1 MNQLAESMTT
11 GRRRVRG
18 YDHSSNLKMLARATA
33 PLGWSGRGL
42 FHGYETDYQGVE
54 RQIRWNAFCIDLRN
68 HIVRGLEAAVRR
80 IADILSSGCRLIVEE
95 KSEYT
100 LEDVWKK
107 LQEGKTSTVELVKL
121 LF

>member
-1 MNQLAESMTT
+1 MDQLAESMTT
-11 GRRRVRG
+11 GRRRVNC
-18 YDHSSNLKMLARATA
+18 YDHSSNLQMLARATA
-33 PLGWSGRGL
+33 PLGWLGRGL

-54 RQIRWNAFCIDLRN
+54 RQIRWNTFCIDLRN

-80 IADILSSGCRLIVEE
+80 IADILNSGCRLIMDE

-100 LEDVWKK
+100 LEDVRKK
-107 LQEGKTSTVELVKL
+107 LQEGKTSTVELIRL